1 MFASN
6 FQPPENWDRS
16 GLPGWTYAS
25 EEMFTLELDVL
36 FRRHWMLACHISD
49 LPEPGHYVG
58 FDIGTER
65 ALILRGKDGVI
76 RAFHNLCRHRGSRV
90 VEDAAG
96 QCKQALTCPFHGW
109 TYNLDGT
116 LKSALQPR
124 SFPPLDPVEWGLKP
138 IEMDIWHGFVFI
150 RFQPGPQPPMS
161 TLLARFDNLV
171 TPHGMADMMRVEGEF
186 VFAEADVNW
195 KSMRDVDNEG
205 YHVPKAHPS
214 LQDLYGKDYVDEPY
228 IDGASLSIGKLNDT
242 PRQFWSVR
250 EYRKLVSRMTHLPA
264 PQNDCWIYI
273 GVFPN
278 SVIALYPD
286 SAVFYQEI
294 PTGVKQTRQRG
305 AVYRFAD
312 ESREMRAARYLSGR
326 IDGLTADEDLQLTKW
341 TDEAPESSGFD
352 GIILS
357 DLEYGV
363 RSHHDQLR
371 ALMPVFNDTVAP
383 PAGTLAARNRML
395 AESMAQETGRT
406 HG

>member
-6 FQPPENWDRS
+6 FQPPENWNRS

-25 EEMFTLELDVL
+25 EELFALEQDVL
-36 FRRHWMLACHISD
+36 FRRHWMLACHIND
-49 LPEPGHYVG
+49 LPEAGRYIG

-65 ALILRGKDGVI
+65 ALILRGKDRVI

-90 VEDAAG
+90 VKGSAG

-150 RFQPGPQPPMS
+150 RFQPGPQPPLS
-161 TLLARFDNLV
+161 RLLARFDNLV
-171 TPHGMADMMRVEGEF
+171 TPHGLADMIRVDGEF

-214 LQDLYGKDYVDEPY
+214 LKDLYGKDYVDEPY
-228 IDGASLSIGKLNDT
+228 VDGASLSIGKLNDK

-250 EYRKLVSRMTHLPA
+250 EYRKLVSRLTHLPA
-264 PQNDCWIYI
+264 PQNGSWIYI
-273 GVFPN
+273 GIFPN

-286 SAVFYQEI
+286 SAIFYQEI
-294 PTGVKQTRQRG
+294 PTGVKSTRQRG

-312 ESREMRAARYLSGR
+312 ENREMRAARYLSGR
-326 IDGLTADEDLQLTKW
+326 IDGLTADEDLQLIKW

-371 ALMPVFNDTVAP
+371 SLMPVFNDPAAP
-383 PAGTLAARNRML
+383 PAGTLAKRNSML
-395 AESMAQETGRT
+395 AENTAQETKQT

>member
-1 MFASN
+1 M
-6 FQPPENWDRS
+6 
-16 GLPGWTYAS
+16 
-25 EEMFTLELDVL
+25 
-36 FRRHWMLACHISD
+36 
-49 LPEPGHYVG
+49 
-58 FDIGTER
+58 
-65 ALILRGKDGVI
+65 
-76 RAFHNLCRHRGSRV
+76 SR
-90 VEDAAG
+90 
-96 QCKQALTCPFHGW
+96 
-109 TYNLDGT
+109 
-116 LKSALQPR
+116 
-124 SFPPLDPVEWGLKP
+124 
-138 IEMDIWHGFVFI
+138 
-150 RFQPGPQPPMS
+150 
-161 TLLARFDNLV
+161 LLARFDNLV
-171 TPHGMADMMRVEGEF
+171 TPHGLADMIRVDGEF

-228 IDGASLSIGKLNDT
+228 VDGASLSIGKLNDK

-250 EYRKLVSRMTHLPA
+250 EYRKLVSRLTHLPA
-264 PQNDCWIYI
+264 PQNDSWIYI
-273 GVFPN
+273 GIFPN

-286 SAVFYQEI
+286 SAIFYQEI
-294 PTGVKQTRQRG
+294 PTGVKSTRQRG

-312 ESREMRAARYLSGR
+312 ENREMRAARYLSGR

-371 ALMPVFNDTVAP
+371 SLMPVFNDPAAP
-383 PAGTLAARNRML
+383 PAGTLAKRNRML
-395 AESMAQETGRT
+395 AESTAQETKQT

>member
-1 MFASN
+1 MSIIGAKAPLFAEPFMFASN

-25 EEMFTLELDVL
+25 EELFALEQDVL

-49 LPEPGHYVG
+49 LPEAGHYIG

-65 ALILRGKDGVI
+65 ALILRGKDRVI

-90 VEDAAG
+90 VEGSAG

-161 TLLARFDNLV
+161 RLLARFDNLV
-171 TPHGMADMMRVEGEF
+171 TPHGLADMIRVDGEF

-228 IDGASLSIGKLNDT
+228 VDGASLSIGKLNDK

-250 EYRKLVSRMTHLPA
+250 EYRKLVSRLTHLPA
-264 PQNDCWIYI
+264 PQNDSWIYI
-273 GVFPN
+273 GIFPN

-286 SAVFYQEI
+286 SA
-294 PTGVKQTRQRG
+294 
-305 AVYRFAD
+305 
-312 ESREMRAARYLSGR
+312 
-326 IDGLTADEDLQLTKW
+326 
-341 TDEAPESSGFD
+341 
-352 GIILS
+352 
-357 DLEYGV
+357 
-363 RSHHDQLR
+363 
-371 ALMPVFNDTVAP
+371 
-383 PAGTLAARNRML
+383 
-395 AESMAQETGRT
+395 
-406 HG
+406 